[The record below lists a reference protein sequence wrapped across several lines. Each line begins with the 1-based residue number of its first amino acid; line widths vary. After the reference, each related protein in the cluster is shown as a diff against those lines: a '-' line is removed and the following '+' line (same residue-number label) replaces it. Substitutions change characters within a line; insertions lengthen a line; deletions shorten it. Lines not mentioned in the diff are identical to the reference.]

1 MMIPGNMH
9 DDRKIILT
17 LIKLLDDSDGGF
29 RGYAHIILKK
39 GTNDVGKFGFNPGHN
54 KTDRQAA
61 IRRWNN
67 WAAQVSAPLLSDN
80 FIKKPLK

>member
-1 MMIPGNMH
+1 MY

-17 LIKLLDDSDGGF
+17 LVKLLDDPDGGV

-39 GTNDVGKFGFNPGHN
+39 GTDGVGKFGFNAGHN

-61 IRRWNN
+61 IRRWND
-67 WAAQVSAPLLSDN
+67 WAAQATTPLLSDN